1 MINQASIRNKK
12 LNERNS
18 LSFENKKSLG
28 KKLANSFAQSTSTF
42 ALKKVA
48 LYFSVENEAPTN
60 GIINLL
66 EKLKIKCYF
75 PIISSDI
82 NQKVMKFAE
91 YKKNSRLVRN
101 SLGIPEPMNT
111 TFVDLSSIDLFLL
124 PLVAFDVEGYR
135 VGMGMG
141 YYDTTLLEL
150 KNSKTCKIW
159 GIAYE
164 FQEEESCF
172 PESHDLKL
180 DAILCPSGLR
190 EFV

>member
-1 MINQASIRNKK
+1 M
-12 LNERNS
+12 E
-18 LSFENKKSLG
+18 E
-28 KKLANSFAQSTSTF
+28 
-42 ALKKVA
+42 
-48 LYFSVENEAPTN
+48 
-60 GIINLL
+60 
-66 EKLKIKCYF
+66 LKIKCYF

-91 YKKNSRLVRN
+91 YKKNNRLVRN
-101 SLGIPEPMNT
+101 SLGIPEPMNK

-124 PLVAFDVEGYR
+124 PLVAFDLEGYR

-141 YYDTTLLEL
+141 YYDTTLFEL
-150 KNSKTCKIW
+150 KDSKTCKIW

-172 PESHDLKL
+172 PESHDLKV

>member
-28 KKLANSFAQSTSTF
+28 EKLANSFAQSTSTF

-82 NQKVMKFAE
+82 NQKVMKFA
-91 YKKNSRLVRN
+91 
-101 SLGIPEPMNT
+101 
-111 TFVDLSSIDLFLL
+111 
-124 PLVAFDVEGYR
+124 
-135 VGMGMG
+135 
-141 YYDTTLLEL
+141 
-150 KNSKTCKIW
+150 
-159 GIAYE
+159 
-164 FQEEESCF
+164 
-172 PESHDLKL
+172 
-180 DAILCPSGLR
+180 
-190 EFV
+190 

>member
-1 MINQASIRNKK
+1 MISQASIRNKK

-18 LSFENKKSLG
+18 LSFENKKGLG
-28 KKLANSFAQSTSTF
+28 EKLANSFAQSTSTF
-42 ALKKVA
+42 TLKKVA
-48 LYFSVENEAPTN
+48 LYFSVKNEAPTN

-66 EKLKIKCYF
+66 EKQKIKCYF
-75 PIISSDI
+75 PVISSDI

-91 YKKNSRLVRN
+91 YKKNGRLVRN
-101 SLGIPEPMNT
+101 SLGIPEPMDA

-124 PLVAFDVEGYR
+124 PLVAFDMKGYR

-141 YYDTTLLEL
+141 YYDITLLEL

-172 PESHDLKL
+172 PEFHDIKL
-180 DAILCPSGLR
+180 DAVLSPSGLR